1 MMADLPAVER
11 ARLIASPPLRVL
23 VTIVLTLF
31 CAILA
36 GVAVSWMR
44 GALLPVWLGTAVMV
58 YWLLHK
64 PGREWP
70 VIALVC
76 WAGNVAAA
84 IAIGRGMPRC
94 ILLSTVN
101 LIQALLVAAPLRI
114 FRLDRDFAQPRT
126 LAVFYVLVLGPATM
140 LSALIGA
147 VVLHRLTGEPFLQA
161 WTEWYI
167 TTALGQAVLVPP
179 LMVVRRQSL
188 AAIFTREL
196 LPGTLLLLGIVAVA
210 IAINV
215 LFPDYPL
222 RFLFFPAVV
231 LITFQ
236 RGFAGGTLG
245 LVLVVFYMAGVVHD
259 AYDTALASDV
269 RLHLVFIQL
278 YTAAIGF
285 TVVIVGAGLD
295 QRRKLESSLAEAR
308 EEAIVARDAAESANR
323 AKTMFLANMSH
334 ELRTPLNAVIGFANV
349 MHREIHGPLGNGR
362 YREYARSIHDAG
374 RHLLAVIGD
383 ILDMSKIEAGKYE
396 ILCEELELNALVGQ
410 CVELMHERAAE
421 RQVSLVTELAG
432 PEWIV
437 ADHRAMKQIV
447 LNLLSN
453 AIKFTPANG
462 TVSVVTKT
470 MGDKL
475 VLAVADTGIGIP
487 AEDLHK
493 LGKPFVQL
501 RHATAEVSAQD
512 GTGLGLAL
520 VLALAEKHGGT
531 FILESEAGQGTCA
544 RIEIPIHAPAVP
556 DASMKTAA

>member
-1 MMADLPAVER
+1 MADLPAVGR
-11 ARLIASPPLRVL
+11 AHLIASPPLRVL
-23 VTIVLTLF
+23 ATIVLTVF
-31 CAILA
+31 CAALA
-36 GVAVSWMR
+36 GVAVSWIR
-44 GALLPVWLGTAVMV
+44 GALLPVWLGTAVVV

-64 PGREWP
+64 PSPEWP
-70 VIALVC
+70 VISVVC
-76 WAGNVAAA
+76 WAANVAAA

-126 LAVFYVLVLGPATM
+126 LSVFYGLVLGPATM

-147 VVLHRLTGEPFLQA
+147 VVMHRLTGAPFLQA
-161 WTEWYI
+161 WMEWYI
-167 TTALGQAVLVPP
+167 TSALGQAVLLPP
-179 LMVVRRQSL
+179 LMVVRRESL

-196 LPGTLLLLGIVAVA
+196 LPGTLLLLGIVAVT

-222 RFLFFPAVV
+222 GFLFFPAVV
-231 LITFQ
+231 LVTFQ
-236 RGFAGGTLG
+236 RGFAGGALG
-245 LVLVVFYMAGVVHD
+245 LVLVVFYMAGVLHD
-259 AYDTALASDV
+259 PHGTVVAPDA
-269 RLHLVFIQL
+269 RLHLVFVQL

-295 QRRKLESSLAEAR
+295 QRRKLEASLAA
-308 EEAIVARDAAESANR
+308 ARDAAESANR

-334 ELRTPLNAVIGFANV
+334 ELRTPLNAVIGFSSL
-349 MHREIHGPLGNGR
+349 MHRETYGPLGNGR
-362 YREYARSIHDAG
+362 YREYARSIYDAG
-374 RHLLAVIGD
+374 QHLLAVIGD
-383 ILDMSKIEAGKYE
+383 ILDMSKIEAGKHD
-396 ILCEELELNALVGQ
+396 ILCDELELNALVGD
-410 CVELMHERAAE
+410 CVELMRELAAE
-421 RQVSLVTELAG
+421 RQVSLVSDLAG

-453 AIKFTPANG
+453 AIKFTPAG
-462 TVSVVTKT
+462 GKVSVATKT

-501 RHATAEVSAQD
+501 RHATSAVSPQA

-520 VLALAEKHGGT
+520 VRALAEKHGGT
-531 FILESEAGQGTCA
+531 LILESEAGRGTCA
-544 RIEIPIHAPAVP
+544 RIEIPILVPAAP
-556 DASMKTAA
+556 DACMKTAA

>member
-1 MMADLPAVER
+1 MADLPAVER
-11 ARLIASPPLRVL
+11 AHLIASPPPRVL

-36 GVAVSWMR
+36 GVAVSWIR

-58 YWLLHK
+58 YWLLHR

-70 VIALVC
+70 VIAVVC
-76 WAGNVAAA
+76 WVANITAA

-94 ILLSTVN
+94 VLLSTVN

-114 FRLDRDFAQPRT
+114 FRLDRDFARPRT
-126 LAVFYVLVLGPATM
+126 LCVFYALVLGPATI

-147 VVLHRLTGEPFLQA
+147 VVMHRLTGAPFLQA
-161 WTEWYI
+161 WMEWYI
-167 TTALGQAVLVPP
+167 TSALGQAVLLPP
-179 LMVVRRQSL
+179 LMVVRGKSL
-188 AAIFTREL
+188 AAIFRREL
-196 LPGTLLLLGIVAVA
+196 LPGTLLLLGIVAIA

-215 LFPDYPL
+215 VFPDYPL

-259 AYDTALASDV
+259 AYDTAMASDA

-362 YREYARSIHDAG
+362 YREYARNIQDAG

-396 ILCEELELNALVGQ
+396 ILCEELELNALVGE

-421 RQVSLVTELAG
+421 RQVGLVTELAG

-453 AIKFTPANG
+453 AIKFTPAGG
-462 TVSVVTKT
+462 TVSVATKA

-475 VLAVADTGIGIP
+475 VLAVADTGIGIA
-487 AEDLHK
+487 AEDLHQ

-501 RHATAEVSAQD
+501 RHTTAEVSAQD

-520 VLALAEKHGGT
+520 VRALAERHGGT
-531 FILESEAGQGTCA
+531 FILESEAGRGTCA
-544 RIEIPIHAPAVP
+544 RIEIPIRVPAVP
-556 DASMKTAA
+556 VCMKTAA

>member
-1 MMADLPAVER
+1 MMADLPAVEH
-11 ARLIASPPLRVL
+11 ARPIASPPLRVL
-23 VTIVLTLF
+23 ATIVLTVF
-31 CAILA
+31 CAALA

-44 GALLPVWLGTAVMV
+44 GALLPVWLGTAVVV

-64 PGREWP
+64 PSREWP
-70 VIALVC
+70 VIAVVC
-76 WAGNVAAA
+76 WVANVAAA

-114 FRLDRDFAQPRT
+114 FKLDRDFAQPRT
-126 LAVFYVLVLGPATM
+126 LCVFYALVLGPASM
-140 LSALIGA
+140 LSAFIGA
-147 VVLHRLTGEPFLQA
+147 VVLHRLTGAPFLQA
-161 WTEWYI
+161 WTQWYI
-167 TTALGQAVLVPP
+167 TSALGQAVLLPP
-179 LMVVRRQSL
+179 LMVVRRQSV
-188 AAIFTREL
+188 AAIFAREL

-236 RGFAGGTLG
+236 RGFAGGALG
-245 LVLVVFYMAGVVHD
+245 LVLVVFYMAGVLHD
-259 AYDTALASDV
+259 AYDTVLASDPL
-269 RLHLVFIQL
+269 LHLVFIQL

-295 QRRKLESSLAEAR
+295 QRRKLESSLSAAR
-308 EEAIVARDAAESANR
+308 EEAVVARDSAESANR

-334 ELRTPLNAVIGFANV
+334 ELRTPLNAIIGFANL
-349 MHREIHGPLGNGR
+349 MNREIHGPLGNGR

-383 ILDMSKIEAGKYE
+383 ILDMSKIEAGKFE
-396 ILCEELELNALVGQ
+396 ILCEEFQLNALVGD

-421 RQVSLVTELAG
+421 QQVSLVSELAG

-453 AIKFTPANG
+453 AIKFTPAG
-462 TVSVVTKT
+462 GKVSVTTKT
-470 MGDKL
+470 IGNKL
-475 VLAVADTGIGIP
+475 VLAVVDTGIGI
-487 AEDLHK
+487 AADDLQK

-501 RHATAEVSAQD
+501 RHATAAVSAEA

-520 VLALAEKHGGT
+520 VRALAEKHGGT
-531 FILESEAGQGTCA
+531 FIIESEAGRGTCA
-544 RIEIPIHAPAVP
+544 KIEIPILVPTLP
-556 DASMKTAA
+556 DACMKTAA

>member
-11 ARLIASPPLRVL
+11 ARPIASPPLRVL
-23 VTIVLTLF
+23 ATIVLTVF
-31 CAILA
+31 CAALA
-36 GVAVSWMR
+36 GVAVSWIR

-64 PGREWP
+64 PSREWP
-70 VIALVC
+70 VIAVVC
-76 WAGNVAAA
+76 WVANVAAA

-94 ILLSTVN
+94 ILLSSVN

-114 FRLDRDFAQPRT
+114 FKLDRDFALPRT
-126 LAVFYVLVLGPATM
+126 LAVFYGLVLGPATM

-196 LPGTLLLLGIVAVA
+196 LPGTLLLLGIVAVT

-222 RFLFFPAVV
+222 GFLFFPAVV
-231 LITFQ
+231 LVTFQ
-236 RGFAGGTLG
+236 RGFAGGALA
-245 LVLVVFYMAGVVHD
+245 LVLVVFYKAGVQHDVHS
-259 AYDTALASDV
+259 AVVASDA
-269 RLHLVFIQL
+269 RLRLVFVQL

-295 QRRKLESSLAEAR
+295 QRRKLEASLAA
-308 EEAIVARDAAESANR
+308 ARDAAESANR

-334 ELRTPLNAVIGFANV
+334 ELRTPLNAVIGFSNI
-349 MHREIHGPLGNGR
+349 MRRETYGPLGNAR

-396 ILCEELELNALVGQ
+396 ILCEEFQLNALVGD

-421 RQVSLVTELAG
+421 QQVSLVSELAG

-453 AIKFTPANG
+453 AIKFTPAG
-462 TVSVVTKT
+462 GKVSVATKT

-475 VLAVADTGIGIP
+475 VLAVADTGIGIA

-501 RHATAEVSAQD
+501 RHATAEVSAEA

-520 VLALAEKHGGT
+520 VRALAEKHGGK
-531 FILESEAGQGTCA
+531 FILESKAGRGTCA
-544 RIEIPIHAPAVP
+544 RIEIPILGPTLP
-556 DASMKTAA
+556 DACMKTAA